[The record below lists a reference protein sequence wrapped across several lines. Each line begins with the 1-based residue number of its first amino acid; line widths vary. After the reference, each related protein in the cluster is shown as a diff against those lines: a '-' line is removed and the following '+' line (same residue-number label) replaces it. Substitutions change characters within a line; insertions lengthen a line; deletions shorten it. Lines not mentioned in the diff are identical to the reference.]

1 MSHPPVIDTPYL
13 RSAYTKGI
21 FQFGW
26 DDAKVKI
33 VLVGSCRILP
43 FLNYLRLFETP
54 MNLICLNPVEMW
66 GGPGSEVKDGVNKTM
81 AGFRLG
87 VVDFLI
93 CEHLQDCGVINTVRS
108 SPENLFKSLGCYPMT
123 EIRLPNWNDMHIFD
137 AETAIHDPNG
147 HGNRTHEER
156 VNFIRTQTAIHK
168 ARWLS
173 HCQKSSFPELVDWTK
188 HFWLHERLGWSS
200 NHPKITLLRKLF
212 ELITARMEFDIP
224 DQVESDPIYRSDLY
238 ASTGYKLTSVDY
250 EANHWKF

>member
-1 MSHPPVIDTPYL
+1 MTHPPVIDTPYL

-21 FQFGW
+21 FQFGQ
-26 DDAKVKI
+26 DDAKLKM

-54 MNLICLNPVEMW
+54 INLICLNPVEMW
-66 GGPGSEVKDGVNKTM
+66 GGPGSEVKDGVNRIM
-81 AGFRLG
+81 AGQKLG
-87 VVDFLI
+87 KVGVLI

-108 SPENLFKSLGCYPMT
+108 SAENLFDSLGCKPEM

-137 AETAIHDPNG
+137 AETAIHDPVG

-173 HCQKSSFPELVDWTK
+173 HCRKSSFPELEQWTEDN
-188 HFWLHERLGWSS
+188 WLTTRLGWTS
-200 NHPKITLLRKLF
+200 NHPTITLIHEMF
-212 ELITARMEFDIP
+212 EWIMNDMGVLIPE
-224 DQVESDPIYRSDLY
+224 QVGHHPIYNNDLY